1 MSIKFDHHQIYP
13 YLIVKYTS
21 EIDVQ
26 TLFLWWHL
34 ITEERCI
41 KCFAN
46 LDILRFL
53 CAKYIATKEDGKNS
67 VERLHISSSQFKN
80 ISILHSDM
88 LCVIQNFEV
97 KQKLFNEAFIY
108 LLIYWTSRLALWRCT
123 SLLCYFPHF
132 PLGYIVSLSFYSTSS
147 FIYQNA
153 NIVFINSRVESCN
166 NHDKIFQI

>member
-1 MSIKFDHHQIYP
+1 M
-13 YLIVKYTS
+13 
-21 EIDVQ
+21 
-26 TLFLWWHL
+26 
-34 ITEERCI
+34 
-41 KCFAN
+41 
-46 LDILRFL
+46 RFL

-147 FIYQNA
+147 FIYQN
-153 NIVFINSRVESCN
+153 VNSITMCVWQLTQAVLSMLFKSKWIYFPHHKLELTLEITLNFENKAIYKISSWFCN
-166 NHDKIFQI
+166 GIGIMRICNLY